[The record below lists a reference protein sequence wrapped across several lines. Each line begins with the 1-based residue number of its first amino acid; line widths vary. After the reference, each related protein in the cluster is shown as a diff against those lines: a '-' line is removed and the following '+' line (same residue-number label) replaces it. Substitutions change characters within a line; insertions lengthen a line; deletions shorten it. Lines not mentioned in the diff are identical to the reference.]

1 MKTKIRCASNEFIDD
16 EKKKDVY
23 CSTLPGNN
31 QYAIFLFSS
40 FFFLRNRA
48 GQHFPNDKFPDRLEK
63 P

>member
-1 MKTKIRCASNEFIDD
+1 MNSLMMI
-16 EKKKDVY
+16 KKKDVY
-23 CSTLPGNN
+23 CSALPGNN
-31 QYAIFLFSS
+31 QYAFYLFSSS